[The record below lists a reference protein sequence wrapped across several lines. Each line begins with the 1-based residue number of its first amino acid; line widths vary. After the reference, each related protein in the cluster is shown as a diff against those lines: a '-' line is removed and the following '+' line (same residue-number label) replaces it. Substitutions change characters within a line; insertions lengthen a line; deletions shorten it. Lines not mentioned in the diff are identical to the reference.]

1 MRQAR
6 AKTHRSKGYQG
17 TDEDWVLILLRALG
31 QLEINTDNSDLLS
44 GIELS
49 ASIKGQGR
57 QGNQLVLTIRRRVQT
72 ITVIPTTEK
81 YQMWC

>member
-6 AKTHRSKGYQG
+6 AQTHRSKSYQG
-17 TDEDWVLILLRALG
+17 TDEGWVLILLRALG

-72 ITVIPTTEK
+72 ITVIPTTKK

>member
-6 AKTHRSKGYQG
+6 AQTHRSKSYQG
-17 TDEDWVLILLRALG
+17 TDEDWDLILLRALG

-72 ITVIPTTEK
+72 ITVIPTTKK